1 VTLVAKLVSRAD
13 PASAAGISSVL
24 LGAVFVL
31 LTAGLARSL
40 WRQSA
45 SAALTWILLLWNP
58 IALLWFGYVES
69 YPLVLT
75 LQVSL
80 AWALVQGVRGRFPVW
95 GVALIMAAANA
106 SHVLTLAWWPSLFVL
121 MWWRQQRRIQGR
133 PRLGGVLLR
142 SVGLCAAVLAVVVAV
157 WLLLRVDLGEIVQ
170 RLGSQRGIDSISGR
184 WFVSRA
190 HLFDVFNEVALL
202 LAPALL
208 LAIGSLVAGARLS
221 MFPRSAEGS
230 TLLGLLLGPLL
241 TLLFVPPLLGGARD
255 WDLYATVALPLIL
268 WSVQMWSQ
276 VQRPEP
282 VAKRAKPAA
291 KRTKPAARPV
301 AEHGD
306 VVLATRAIGLAAA
319 LTLGWVVVP
328 LNADRGARHFEVL
341 QEPRGTFA
349 AFARA
354 HGNEALG
361 VYYRSRDAGRE
372 HAAWV
377 RATEADPLNPRY
389 HINRAN
395 AALKLRAI
403 AEAQHHFERALDR
416 GLDEWH
422 VYYNLGVCAMQLGE
436 PARAETWYTQLIDKY
451 PEEWRGWGGRGEARL
466 ALKRP
471 AEALGDLQQLVQMQP
486 DGAYG
491 FQLLGRAY
499 QDTGQPTEARAAWQ
513 RALQLDPAD
522 QRTRQLLGLP

>member
-1 VTLVAKLVSRAD
+1 LAALAALLLPGVARFVGSGILRCAAVVQQRWLLVVAAAMGCAALFYFARLRFQFLGDGQLWVDLIRQGDSFHHFEPLSSFLVTLVAKLVSRAD

-328 LNADRGARHFEVL
+328 LNAGRTTACTAR
-341 QEPRGTFA
+341 
-349 AFARA
+349 
-354 HGNEALG
+354 
-361 VYYRSRDAGRE
+361 
-372 HAAWV
+372 
-377 RATEADPLNPRY
+377 
-389 HINRAN
+389 
-395 AALKLRAI
+395 
-403 AEAQHHFERALDR
+403 
-416 GLDEWH
+416 
-422 VYYNLGVCAMQLGE
+422 
-436 PARAETWYTQLIDKY
+436 
-451 PEEWRGWGGRGEARL
+451 
-466 ALKRP
+466 
-471 AEALGDLQQLVQMQP
+471 
-486 DGAYG
+486 
-491 FQLLGRAY
+491 
-499 QDTGQPTEARAAWQ
+499 
-513 RALQLDPAD
+513 
-522 QRTRQLLGLP
+522 